1 MKLESVPT
9 LYSISQAGAIARAC
23 LTAGQHGQVLAAF
36 SKAVYLQPDS
46 GELFWL
52 STQDAP
58 MHRRCARITPG
69 LPGLSPGATY
79 RVEGRCLQIDKD
91 VRIDLQQA
99 LPWYEPCG
107 DPVLAPPLLFPRVQG
122 FFSGLEY
129 SQARGFGAFIPQLLA
144 LSKGKSVGPG
154 PNSKDPVLTHARP
167 LVMDLAQA
175 CLENRQA
182 DVSKCSRRLAGLG
195 SGLTPSGDDFLG
207 GMAFAFNRL
216 QFNYPDLNLPDLAW
230 QVEEFRSLTHPISF
244 TLLIDLVR
252 GHAVAPL
259 HQITNDLLC
268 GLSFNY
274 LQPYTFQLTG
284 LGHSTGWD
292 LLAGLL
298 AGLLTTSQSR
308 YCIPSCEI
316 IHTIEI

>member
-9 LYSISQAGAIARAC
+9 LYSISQSGSFARSC
-23 LTAGQHGQVLAAF
+23 LTAGQHGHVLAAF
-36 SKAVYLQPDS
+36 SKAIYLQAEA

-52 STQDAP
+52 SAQDTP

-79 RVEGRCLQIDKD
+79 RVEGRYLQIDKD
-91 VRIDLQQA
+91 VRIDLQETF
-99 LPWYEPCG
+99 PWSEPRG
-107 DPVLAPPLLFPRVQG
+107 DPVLALALLFPLVQG
-122 FFSGLEY
+122 FFSSLEY
-129 SQARGFGAFIPQLLA
+129 SQARGFGTFIPQLLA
-144 LSKGKSVGPG
+144 LSKGKPVDPG
-154 PNSKDPVLTHARP
+154 PNSKDPVLAHARP

-175 CLENRQA
+175 CIENRQA
-182 DVSKCSRRLAGLG
+182 DVSKGSRSLAGLG

-207 GMAFAFNRL
+207 GMVFAFNRL
-216 QFNYPDLNLPDLAW
+216 QINYPDLNLPDLAS
-230 QVEEFRSLTHPISF
+230 QMVDFRSLTHPISF

-274 LQPYTFQLTG
+274 LQPYVYQLTG

-298 AGLLTTSQSR
+298 AGLLTTSQSH
-308 YCIPSCEI
+308 YCFPLFRD
-316 IHTIEI
+316 TQTVAL